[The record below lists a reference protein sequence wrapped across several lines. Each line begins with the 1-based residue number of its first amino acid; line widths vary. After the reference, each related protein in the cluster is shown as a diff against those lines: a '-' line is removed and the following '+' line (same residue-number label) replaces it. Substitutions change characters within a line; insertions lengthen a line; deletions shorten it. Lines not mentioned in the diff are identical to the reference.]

1 MFARLESPAELDFAT
16 HGVCSCKRY
25 TRASAHNVAR
35 GYDDRA
41 ATTAALMCL
50 LPGSRAHTRSQK
62 SRAPQKPRGN
72 VEGADTSP
80 ATRGLRRWRQ
90 DGGEATSKTPRSL
103 ASQASSFG
111 TEGVLLER
119 FFPRGLAVGTRRQAA
134 CAIWQAGAALL
145 PALFYRLRGPL
156 SSRFFKRSG
165 QRIGFAASQCVQ
177 STHNLK
183 AQPGFEDCCA
193 KNKSGYLRIRATAV
207 KERIEAVTNGQG
219 RQGRED
225 LQDQARPRRRNR
237 LPSARAVRGVPRSD
251 RETSTRAD
259 GVATT
264 RA

>member
-1 MFARLESPAELDFAT
+1 M
-16 HGVCSCKRY
+16 
-25 TRASAHNVAR
+25 
-35 GYDDRA
+35 
-41 ATTAALMCL
+41 
-50 LPGSRAHTRSQK
+50 
-62 SRAPQKPRGN
+62 
-72 VEGADTSP
+72 
-80 ATRGLRRWRQ
+80 RRWRQ

-119 FFPRGLAVGTRRQAA
+119 FFPRGWPWARADTGRSPWQFGKPPAA
-134 CAIWQAGAALL
+134 FL

-183 AQPGFEDCCA
+183 AQPRFEDCCA

-237 LPSARAVRGVPRSD
+237 LPSARAVRGAPRSD

>member
-1 MFARLESPAELDFAT
+1 MGERQPAK
-16 HGVCSCKRY
+16 HHS
-25 TRASAHNVAR
+25 
-35 GYDDRA
+35 
-41 ATTAALMCL
+41 
-50 LPGSRAHTRSQK
+50 
-62 SRAPQKPRGN
+62 
-72 VEGADTSP
+72 
-80 ATRGLRRWRQ
+80 
-90 DGGEATSKTPRSL
+90 SL
-103 ASQASSFG
+103 ASQASLSGREGSSSSVFFRAGGRGHAQTGRSPWQFG
-111 TEGVLLER
+111 K
-119 FFPRGLAVGTRRQAA
+119 PA
-134 CAIWQAGAALL
+134 AALL

>member
-1 MFARLESPAELDFAT
+1 MGERQPA
-16 HGVCSCKRY
+16 
-25 TRASAHNVAR
+25 N
-35 GYDDRA
+35 
-41 ATTAALMCL
+41 TTA
-50 LPGSRAHTRSQK
+50 PSRRKRRLSGRKESSSVPVLARWPWA
-62 SRAPQKPRGN
+62 R
-72 VEGADTSP
+72 ADT
-80 ATRGLRRWRQ
+80 G
-90 DGGEATSKTPRSL
+90 RS
-103 ASQASSFG
+103 
-111 TEGVLLER
+111 
-119 FFPRGLAVGTRRQAA
+119 
-134 CAIWQAGAALL
+134 AIWQAKPAAAAFL

-237 LPSARAVRGVPRSD
+237 LRAVFCTHLYARRW
-251 RETSTRAD
+251 RR
-259 GVATT
+259 
-264 RA
+264 R

>member
-90 DGGEATSKTPRSL
+90 DGGEATSKTPQLPRVASVVFRDGRSPPR
-103 ASQASSFG
+103 A
-111 TEGVLLER
+111 
-119 FFPRGLAVGTRRQAA
+119 FFSARVAVGTRRHRPLAL
-134 CAIWQAGAALL
+134 AIWQAAAAFL

-225 LQDQARPRRRNR
+225 L
-237 LPSARAVRGVPRSD
+237 
-251 RETSTRAD
+251 
-259 GVATT
+259 
-264 RA
+264 

>member
-1 MFARLESPAELDFAT
+1 MGGDNQQNTTAPSRRKRRLSGRKESSSVPVLARWPWARADTGRSLWQLASGGSVPP
-16 HGVCSCKRY
+16 CSVLSLPC
-25 TRASAHNVAR
+25 AAFEPLFLAV
-35 GYDDRA
+35 RA
-41 ATTAALMCL
+41 AY
-50 LPGSRAHTRSQK
+50 RF
-62 SRAPQKPRGN
+62 
-72 VEGADTSP
+72 
-80 ATRGLRRWRQ
+80 RW
-90 DGGEATSKTPRSL
+90 
-103 ASQASSFG
+103 
-111 TEGVLLER
+111 
-119 FFPRGLAVGTRRQAA
+119 
-134 CAIWQAGAALL
+134 
-145 PALFYRLRGPL
+145 
-156 SSRFFKRSG
+156 
-165 QRIGFAASQCVQ
+165 SQCVQ

-183 AQPGFEDCCA
+183 AQPSFEDCCA

>member
-1 MFARLESPAELDFAT
+1 MGERQPAKHHAPSRRKRRLSGRKESSSSVFFRAGGRGHAQTQAARL
-16 HGVCSCKRY
+16 
-25 TRASAHNVAR
+25 
-35 GYDDRA
+35 
-41 ATTAALMCL
+41 
-50 LPGSRAHTRSQK
+50 
-62 SRAPQKPRGN
+62 
-72 VEGADTSP
+72 
-80 ATRGLRRWRQ
+80 
-90 DGGEATSKTPRSL
+90 
-103 ASQASSFG
+103 
-111 TEGVLLER
+111 
-119 FFPRGLAVGTRRQAA
+119 
-134 CAIWQAGAALL
+134 AICQEGAALL

-237 LPSARAVRGVPRSD
+237 LRAVFC
-251 RETSTRAD
+251 TH
-259 GVATT
+259 
-264 RA
+264 

>member
-1 MFARLESPAELDFAT
+1 MGERQPAKHHAPSRRKRRLSGRKESSSSVFF
-16 HGVCSCKRY
+16 
-25 TRASAHNVAR
+25 RAGGR
-35 GYDDRA
+35 GHAQTQA
-41 ATTAALMCL
+41 A
-50 LPGSRAHTRSQK
+50 
-62 SRAPQKPRGN
+62 
-72 VEGADTSP
+72 
-80 ATRGLRRWRQ
+80 
-90 DGGEATSKTPRSL
+90 
-103 ASQASSFG
+103 
-111 TEGVLLER
+111 
-119 FFPRGLAVGTRRQAA
+119 RRQFGKPAA
-134 CAIWQAGAALL
+134 AAFL

>member
-1 MFARLESPAELDFAT
+1 MGERQPAK
-16 HGVCSCKRY
+16 HHS
-25 TRASAHNVAR
+25 
-35 GYDDRA
+35 
-41 ATTAALMCL
+41 
-50 LPGSRAHTRSQK
+50 
-62 SRAPQKPRGN
+62 
-72 VEGADTSP
+72 
-80 ATRGLRRWRQ
+80 
-90 DGGEATSKTPRSL
+90 SL

-183 AQPGFEDCCA
+183 AQPSFEDCCA
-193 KNKSGYLRIRATAV
+193 QNKSGYLRIRATAV
-207 KERIEAVTNGQG
+207 KKRRDAVTNGQG

-225 LQDQARPRRRNR
+225 L
-237 LPSARAVRGVPRSD
+237 
-251 RETSTRAD
+251 
-259 GVATT
+259 
-264 RA
+264 

>member
-1 MFARLESPAELDFAT
+1 MGGRQPAK
-16 HGVCSCKRY
+16 HHS
-25 TRASAHNVAR
+25 
-35 GYDDRA
+35 
-41 ATTAALMCL
+41 
-50 LPGSRAHTRSQK
+50 
-62 SRAPQKPRGN
+62 
-72 VEGADTSP
+72 
-80 ATRGLRRWRQ
+80 
-90 DGGEATSKTPRSL
+90 SL
-103 ASQASSFG
+103 ASQASLSG
-111 TEGVLLER
+111 REGSSSSVPCCAR
-119 FFPRGLAVGTRRQAA
+119 WPGTRRHRPLA
-134 CAIWQAGAALL
+134 AIWQAAAAFL

>member
-1 MFARLESPAELDFAT
+1 MGERQPAK
-16 HGVCSCKRY
+16 HHS
-25 TRASAHNVAR
+25 
-35 GYDDRA
+35 
-41 ATTAALMCL
+41 
-50 LPGSRAHTRSQK
+50 
-62 SRAPQKPRGN
+62 
-72 VEGADTSP
+72 
-80 ATRGLRRWRQ
+80 
-90 DGGEATSKTPRSL
+90 SL

-119 FFPRGLAVGTRRQAA
+119 FFPRGWPWARADTGRS
-134 CAIWQAGAALL
+134 AIWQAKPAAAAFL

-225 LQDQARPRRRNR
+225 L
-237 LPSARAVRGVPRSD
+237 
-251 RETSTRAD
+251 
-259 GVATT
+259 
-264 RA
+264 